1 MDTLFDPYGNLNI
14 DELIAEQ
21 PSFQKIMADKTVTPE
36 EIQVQAD
43 HVAALLHDFEKTAS
57 PDQIELMRKILAELS
72 VLVAVNDYIKSSQ
85 TTSERK

>member
-1 MDTLFDPYGNLNI
+1 MNTLFDPYGNLNI

-36 EIQVQAD
+36 EIQAQAN